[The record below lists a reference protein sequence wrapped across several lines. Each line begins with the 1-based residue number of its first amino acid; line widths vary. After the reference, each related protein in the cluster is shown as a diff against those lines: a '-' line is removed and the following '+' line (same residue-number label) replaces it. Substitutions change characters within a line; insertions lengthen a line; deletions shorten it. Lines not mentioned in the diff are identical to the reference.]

1 MPIDF
6 YYVPGSAPCRAVLL
20 AAKAVGIELNLHH
33 VDLMKGEQLA
43 PEFVKMNPQ
52 HTVPTVNDN
61 GFCLWESRAIMSYF
75 ASQYGKD
82 ECLYPKDAKKRAL
95 VDQRMYFDMGT
106 LYARFADYYYPV
118 MFAGGAYDPAKLTK
132 IQEAFQLFETFL
144 GCSPYAAGD
153 CLTLADLTLVAT
165 VTTFEAVGFDLTPY
179 PKVCAWLAKIKSEA
193 AGYEEANGKNALLF
207 KQLFEQCTK
216 GK

>member
-20 AAKAVGIELNLHH
+20 AAKAVGIDMNLKQ
-33 VDLMKGEQLA
+33 VDLMKGEQMT
-43 PEFVKMNPQ
+43 PEFIKMNPQ

-61 GFCLWESRAIMSYF
+61 GFSLWESRSIMTYF
-75 ASQYGKD
+75 ANQYGKD
-82 ECLYPKDAKKRAL
+82 DSLYPKDAKKRAM
-95 VDQRMYFDMGT
+95 VDQRMYFDLGT

-118 MFAGGAYDPAKLTK
+118 MFAGGSYEPAKLTK
-132 IQEAFQLFETFL
+132 CDEAFQFLETFL
-144 GCSPYAAGD
+144 TSTPYTAGD

-165 VTTFEAVGFDLTPY
+165 VTTYEVVGYDLSPY
-179 PKVCAWLAKIKSEA
+179 PHVNKWLAKIKAEA
-193 AGYEEANGKNALLF
+193 AGYEEANGKNAMLF
-207 KQLFEQCTK
+207 KQLFEHLTK